1 MLVVSSK
8 KKQGEIDKIVQTGLA
23 TKSGQPLNT
32 GTGSIDKIVETGKQA
47 MSGGLDKGSRKQSEF
62 NKIIEFGKEAKR
74 KFLRPP
80 AAEPVRH

>member
-8 KKQGEIDKIVQTGLA
+8 KKQSEMDKIVQTGLA
-23 TKSGQPLNT
+23 AKSGQPLNT

-47 MSGGLDKGSRKQSEF
+47 MSVGLDKSARKQAEF

-74 KFLRPP
+74 KFLRPS
-80 AAEPVRH
+80 AVEPVRH